1 MSNFLGGNRTPKFRS
16 VSHIEFRKGDSKFH
30 LKYQFDGS
38 LKVAGKMR
46 FVRVLRNHIMVRVG
60 GRWDEIE
67 NFLSRHKPDRIGKIK
82 EIDWYVFRRTASIY
96 MTD

>member
-1 MSNFLGGNRTPKFRS
+1 M
-16 VSHIEFRKGDSKFH
+16 
-30 LKYQFDGS
+30 KYQFDGS

-46 FVRVLRNHIMVRVG
+46 FVRVLQNPIMVRVG
-60 GRWDEIE
+60 GGWDEIE